1 MSPVRAGPGFYAI
14 VPYAYGSQ
22 LSEPGSR
29 IPALPDGTKNVPAK
43 FFPNKRNGTNK
54 RWDIYMHGEIPCN
67 VPSRQTSLS
76 ASGAYKQSLNP
87 RFFARLYYHSHVF
100 QLNVI
105 LYSQLSFNC
114 NFRDK
119 FLITSL
125 PPKFIFEIKTIRISI
140 FKIISMS
147 KCKMVQNLLQELY
160 RERHEP
166 AIWRPQHEQNYT
178 NKRRIVKILSQ
189 RGGWFESKNPK

>member
-1 MSPVRAGPGFYAI
+1 MDPSWAN
-14 VPYAYGSQ
+14 
-22 LSEPGSR
+22 LD
-29 IPALPDGTKNVPAK
+29 PA
-43 FFPNKRNGTNK
+43 FPLCRTGRKT
-54 RWDIYMHGEIPCN
+54 
-67 VPSRQTSLS
+67 SRQNSFQINGMGQIRDEIYTCMAKSRVTSRPGKHPFPPPVHINSPLIHVF
-76 ASGAYKQSLNP
+76 LP
-87 RFFARLYYHSHVF
+87 RVTCHVF

-114 NFRDK
+114 NFSDK

-189 RGGWFESKNPK
+189 RGGWFESKNPKYKNKPQ